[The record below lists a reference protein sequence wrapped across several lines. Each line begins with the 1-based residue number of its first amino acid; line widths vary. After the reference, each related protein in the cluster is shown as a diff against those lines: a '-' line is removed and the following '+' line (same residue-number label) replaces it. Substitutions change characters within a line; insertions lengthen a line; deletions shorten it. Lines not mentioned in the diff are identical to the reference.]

1 MYAIIDADGRQYK
14 VETGQIVKM
23 DFREIEPETAVE
35 FDRVLLVSDGEA
47 ISVGTPVVAGAKVTG
62 TVLGDIQ
69 GEKLVIQKF
78 RRRKNY
84 RRHTGH
90 RQKYTQVKVTAI
102 NVPNLEIVERK
113 EEPAAGE

>member
-23 DFREIEPETAVE
+23 DFREVDPQTAIE
-35 FDRVLLVSDGEA
+35 FDRVLLVSDGDN
-47 ISVGTPVVAGAKVTG
+47 ISVGAPVVAGAKVTG
-62 TVLGDIQ
+62 TIMGDIQ

-84 RRHTGH
+84 RRKTGH
-90 RQKYTQVKVTAI
+90 RQTYTKVRIDAI
-102 NVPNLEIVERK
+102 TV
-113 EEPAAGE
+113 

>member
-23 DFREIEPETAVE
+23 DFREVEPETAIE
-35 FDRVLLVSDGEA
+35 FDRVLLVSDGES
-47 ISVGTPVVAGAKVTG
+47 ISIGAPIVAGAKVTG
-62 TVLGDIQ
+62 TIMGEIR

-84 RRHTGH
+84 RRKTGH
-90 RQKYTQVKVTAI
+90 RQTYTKVRIDAI
-102 NVPNLEIVERK
+102 SV
-113 EEPAAGE
+113 